1 MLSYTEFY
9 QSIVLPPWAPPAW
22 LFGVAWGIIYPL
34 FVIATVYTA
43 YAAWRGRAPRVLLWT
58 FGVNW
63 IANLLFTPV
72 QLGLAPLWPASLD
85 ILIVLG
91 SLLYI
96 QWRVWRVLR
105 PTFWL
110 LLPYLFWGL
119 FATAL
124 QLTILFT
131 N

>member
-1 MLSYTEFY
+1 MLSYAEFY
-9 QSIVLPPWAPPAW
+9 QSILLPPWAPPAW

-34 FVIATVYTA
+34 FIIATVYTA
-43 YAAWRGRAPRVLLWT
+43 YAVWKGRAPRGFLWA
-58 FGVNW
+58 FGINW
-63 IANLLFTPV
+63 IANLLFTPI
-72 QLGLAPLWPASLD
+72 QLGLTPLWPASLD
-85 ILIVLG
+85 ILLVLV
-91 SLLYI
+91 SLSYI
-96 QWRVWRVLR
+96 QWRAWRVLR

-124 QLTILFT
+124 QLTISFT